1 VVFLRY
7 SIRLSSFLYGSSAEV
22 TLEPTQAHIPSI
34 TLQATLFTLLRSVK
48 HGRVYAMHVYIDSY
62 ARIYSM
68 PAFTLCTHLLYART
82 YSAPALIHILP
93 VSHST
98 AIPNKLSKL
107 STHPLPA
114 SLRPRPDPSSV
125 LPDYPHALS
134 FRRPVI
140 VLVNFSTVLRDQND
154 RHSHFPCALAQNP
167 PSQLL
172 GFAARDAR
180 TSLDIL
186 AERQADRVPLLRQR

>member
-68 PAFTLCTHLLYART
+68 PAFTLCPHLLYART
-82 YSAPALIHILP
+82 YSAPA
-93 VSHST
+93 
-98 AIPNKLSKL
+98 
-107 STHPLPA
+107 
-114 SLRPRPDPSSV
+114 
-125 LPDYPHALS
+125 
-134 FRRPVI
+134 
-140 VLVNFSTVLRDQND
+140 LVNFSTVLRDQND

-186 AERQADRVPLLRQR
+186 AERQADRVPLLHQR